1 MKRCILGK
9 RYRHTD
15 EKAESMSQQYEQ
27 DIQESL
33 NNKTS
38 EEVMQKTRTYAIQD
52 RYKPFLESINLPQFC
67 IKVNKD
73 YGVFGITKDF
83 VPLTQEA
90 LLEDFKLSKEDKHID
105 FSYSN
110 TNVKR

>member
-1 MKRCILGK
+1 MMK
-9 RYRHTD
+9 
-15 EKAESMSQQYEQ
+15 KAESMSQQYEQ

-73 YGVFGITKDF
+73 YGLPNI
-83 VPLTQEA
+83 PLPIPQEQP
-90 LLEDFKLSKEDKHID
+90 
-105 FSYSN
+105 
-110 TNVKR
+110 